1 MRALCLLAL
10 IATPALA
17 EPTRDW
23 SAEIAGK
30 GLAATERDIAAL
42 SAPTPDDRFALAI
55 TRFLGGIEQALAAR
69 YAVGQSHALE
79 QLPVFRLPL
88 PTNPNPAPFDPAL
101 VETTFKG
108 VNQAMDGSRTAL
120 AAIPQD
126 ADLSLTLRLGDIW
139 FDVNRSGT
147 RDPGEGAAELA
158 GAVFS
163 VDAPVDD
170 SAAAR
175 LPAVT
180 FDRADAAWLSAYSHL
195 LSATGEVV
203 LAFAPTAPITR
214 VMEGRKALSDK
225 GVGGPFDLLFDIAPP
240 TPARPISTD
249 YAAMLLLTLRQTPD
263 TGHIHAARDH
273 LLALIADNRR
283 FWTEVEKETDNDQEW
298 IPNAHQKGALPAP
311 LPPGLGASWQAVLSD
326 AEMLVK
332 GERLIPYMD
341 DATGLDL
348 GAWLDKPSAI
358 DIVEWMHGMGLAPYL
373 RKGPLVSTQSW
384 RAFDDLVAG
393 QGTFF
398 AFWLN

>member
-30 GLAATERDIAAL
+30 GLAATASDIAAL

-69 YAVGQSHALE
+69 YSVGQSDALE
-79 QLPVFRLPL
+79 LLPVFRLPL
-88 PTNPNPAPFDPAL
+88 PPNPNPAPFDPAL

-108 VNQAMDGSRTAL
+108 INQAMDDSRTAL
-120 AAIPQD
+120 AAIPLD
-126 ADLSLTLRLGDIW
+126 AELSLTLRLGDIW

-158 GAVFS
+158 GAILS
-163 VDAPVDD
+163 LDTPLDD
-170 SAAAR
+170 SAAAK

-195 LSATGEVV
+195 LSATGEAV
-203 LAFAPTAPITR
+203 LAFAPTGPITR
-214 VMEGRKALSDK
+214 VMEGRKALVDK
-225 GVGGPFDLLFDIAPP
+225 GADSPLETFVGGAPRDAA
-240 TPARPISTD
+240 TPNPTD

-263 TGHIHAARDH
+263 TGRIHAARDH
-273 LLALIADNRR
+273 LLAMIADNRR
-283 FWTEVEKETDNDQEW
+283 FWTELETETDDHQEW
-298 IPNAHQKGALPAP
+298 IPNARQKGALPAP
-311 LPPGLGASWQAVLSD
+311 LPQGLGASWQAVLSD

-341 DATGLDL
+341 GTTGFDL
-348 GAWLDKPSAI
+348 GAWFEKPSSLDA
-358 DIVEWMHGMGLAPYL
+358 VEWLHGMGLAPYL
-373 RKGPLVSTQSW
+373 RQGPLVSTQNW
-384 RAFDDLVAG
+384 RAFDDLMAG
-393 QGTFF
+393 QGRIF